1 MPGGISIVGPGVAA
15 PGSPFPVGVD
25 AAAIADGTS
34 VAVPDV
40 SVDSFPATQVPG
52 GGVLPMRPGDPK
64 DPKEDDPFSMQ
75 KLFGELRSM
84 SNDMKSNFAQISVD
98 INTLKGDM
106 VKLKSE
112 VVTTKQYEE
121 LESRVHVLE
130 TNVVSP
136 ENPDVKLL
144 QDQLD
149 RLDPAHRSLSFR
161 SFSGVDLEKRTKMIE
176 DFFSSK
182 LPSFASKIDICH
194 EMKGPYNSRRPGNVT
209 VVSLSSKTQR
219 DAAMQAIRSAT
230 HKLFEDTTEIKIGFA
245 QSSRQRRRTWAIHK
259 ATEMIT
265 ADSQTSGTVTQNWR
279 IEGLTGSDKGKRTV
293 TVNNVVAFEQT
304 ASEST
309 GRFCGPYA
317 ALFLP

>member
-1 MPGGISIVGPGVAA
+1 VEVPGVSAEDPGG
-15 PGSPFPVGVD
+15 
-25 AAAIADGTS
+25 
-34 VAVPDV
+34 
-40 SVDSFPATQVPG
+40 SFPDTQVPG
-52 GGVLPMRPGDPK
+52 GGVGGDGGADGGGGGGVPPRRLGDPPN
-64 DPKEDDPFSMQ
+64 PKKEDPFSME
-75 KLFGELRSM
+75 KLFGEVRSM
-84 SNDMKSNFAQISVD
+84 SNNMKSNFAQISVD
-98 INTLKGDM
+98 INTLRDDM

-112 VVTTKQYEE
+112 VVSTKQYEE

-136 ENPDVKLL
+136 ENPDVKFL

-149 RLDPAHRSLSFR
+149 RLDPANRSLSFR
-161 SFSGVDLEKRTKMIE
+161 NFPGMDLDKRTKVIE

-194 EMKGPYNSRRPGNVT
+194 EMKGPYNNRRPGNVT

-219 DAAMQAIRSAT
+219 DAAMQAIRSGT
-230 HKLFEDTTEIKIGFA
+230 FKLFEEITEIKIGFA

-265 ADSQTSGTVTQNWR
+265 ADSQTTGTVTQNWR

-304 ASEST
+304 ASEAS
-309 GRFCGPYA
+309 GRFCGIYA